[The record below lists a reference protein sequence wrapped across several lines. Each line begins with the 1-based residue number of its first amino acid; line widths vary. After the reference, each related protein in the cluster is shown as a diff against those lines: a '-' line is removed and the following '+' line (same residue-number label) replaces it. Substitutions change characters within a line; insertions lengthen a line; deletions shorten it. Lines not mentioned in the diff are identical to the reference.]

1 MARAR
6 GPRAAAAVAG
16 ALLAALA
23 LAGGALA
30 AHDGVELPPECGI
43 CQCVQCTAEE
53 CASLKKRACR
63 ASPFCKWG
71 GRGDRAAPGARC
83 ALAVNVCD
91 GMQRRRNKRYW
102 CKKQAAEC
110 RCSQKKGKRCGACT
124 TRLPTE
130 DKLKEGF
137 RVLDKDGNG
146 FISSDD
152 LRLLITNPSSDLVD
166 LEVDEIIRD
175 TDIDG
180 DGQINY
186 EEFVNCVT
194 DSDARPNLVLDAR
207 CPLLR

>member
-1 MARAR
+1 M
-6 GPRAAAAVAG
+6 
-16 ALLAALA
+16 
-23 LAGGALA
+23 
-30 AHDGVELPPECGI
+30 
-43 CQCVQCTAEE
+43 
-53 CASLKKRACR
+53 
-63 ASPFCKWG
+63 
-71 GRGDRAAPGARC
+71 
-83 ALAVNVCD
+83 
-91 GMQRRRNKRYW
+91 
-102 CKKQAAEC
+102 
-110 RCSQKKGKRCGACT
+110 
-124 TRLPTE
+124 
-130 DKLKEGF
+130 
-137 RVLDKDGNG
+137 LDKDGNG